1 MTVTLRHSNGT
12 VDWEAGLVV
21 SATPLGDIM
30 SIAVLQGLTLAIPIG
45 DGDSGVPG
53 TMVEVIVLSKLDSD
67 VPVMVNCCMQYAV
80 LYAVCLYAECFEGF
94 FVGLRRCL
102 RILVTEITQ

>member
-1 MTVTLRHSNGT
+1 MVTLCHSNGT
-12 VDWEAGLVV
+12 VDWEAGLFV
-21 SATPLGDIM
+21 SATPAGDIM

-67 VPVMVNCCMQYAV
+67 VPVMVNCCMQYTV
-80 LYAVCLYAECFEGF
+80 LYAVCCMLSALEGF
-94 FVGLRRCL
+94 VVGLRRCL
-102 RILVTEITQ
+102 RIYVTEITQ

>member
-1 MTVTLRHSNGT
+1 MIVTLRHPNGT
-12 VDWEAGLVV
+12 VDWEAALFV
-21 SATPLGDIM
+21 SATPVGDIM

-67 VPVMVNCCMQYAV
+67 VPVMVNVVSSIQCCM
-80 LYAVCLYAECFEGF
+80 LYAECFGEICC
-94 FVGLRRCL
+94 R
-102 RILVTEITQ
+102 VTAMPQDIRD